1 MRISQ
6 LLEESSIP
14 TDDQK
19 KWLVQHVDSYELRS
33 GEFLIKNGKIDVSA
47 SFCYIEEVEQNL
59 DALPENIR
67 FGNVRLFYY
76 KTCTLTNFDLIPSK
90 AEAIY
95 FSTNT
100 EVPSSL
106 KGLAKVLK
114 QCKKITINKFVK
126 LGLLEVFKIHG
137 LEALVYKPGERETKK
152 NPIEKAIKIVN
163 THLATGDVFQCQED
177 LHAAGLGH
185 FQ

>member
-1 MRISQ
+1 MKLIDIF
-6 LLEESSIP
+6 EESSIP

-19 KWLVQHVDSYELRS
+19 KWLIQHSSTYELRS
-33 GEFLIKNGKIDVSA
+33 GEFLIKNGKIDVVSN
-47 SFCYIEEVEQNL
+47 FCYIEEVEQ
-59 DALPENIR
+59 DFDKLPENIR

-76 KTCTLTNFDLIPSK
+76 KNCTFTNFDLIPNK
-90 AEAIY
+90 AESIFFLAG
-95 FSTNT
+95 T

-114 QCKKITINKFVK
+114 HCKRIKINKSVK
-126 LGLLEVFKIHG
+126 SGLLEVFKIG
-137 LEALVYKPGERETKK
+137 GMESLGYDPSKRETKK

-177 LHAAGLGH
+177 LHAAGLGQ